1 MMPRNLG
8 TRHKPKWSGKV
19 EYKGRQ
25 KWVGTYDSLED
36 NGRITMTWPD
46 GESCEKETG
55 RRESTVKRARDGLK
69 PFIREFHDRP
79 LDGFTRDEAV
89 TWTRPKGTNT
99 QQSVRQ
105 FFNHAVDRE
114 LIPRN
119 LFTKLGASKKKRRV
133 DRPDFEILSDEK
145 YNRLLSC
152 AREPYRRSRA
162 CDRGCSAMRWRDG
175 DEARRGIRAA
185 SSRHS
190 LEREHDPCALAD

>member
-1 MMPRNLG
+1 MPRNLG

-19 EYKGRQ
+19 EIQGTPEVGRHIRQ
-25 KWVGTYDSLED
+25 LGGHNKAKERCLNELRDEVDRGSKQRVPTVLEFAGATIHD

-89 TWTRPKGTNT
+89 TWTRPKGANT

-119 LFTKLGASKKKRRV
+119 LFTKLGASKKSVGLIVPTSRY
-133 DRPDFEILSDEK
+133 LA
-145 YNRLLSC
+145 
-152 AREPYRRSRA
+152 ARSTIACSPVRA
-162 CDRGCSAMRWRDG
+162 
-175 DEARRGIRAA
+175 RAVPTITG
-185 SSRHS
+185 
-190 LEREHDPCALAD
+190 L